1 MKKTI
6 QTTNDLGPF
15 IRTAREHKKMTL
27 EVVSSKSGFTCQTI
41 SNLEKNRGSV
51 NVNTLLAV
59 ATVVGV
65 RVEISFEETM
75 GVMQ

>member
-15 IRTAREHKKMTL
+15 IRTARDHKKLTL
-27 EVVSSKSGFTCQTI
+27 EQVSAKSGFTCQTI

-65 RVEISFEETM
+65 RVEISFEEMM
-75 GVMQ
+75 GVTH